1 MFGELAALITA
12 FLWSMT
18 SIVFSEASRKV
29 GSVYVNVTRMIFAFI
44 YLSTTLIISQVSFNL
59 STIQIIYLVISGF
72 IGLVF
77 GDTFLF
83 NAYRLIGARLSMLVM
98 SSSPAF
104 AALLA
109 FIFLGEK
116 ISFIGI
122 LGIIITIAGISLVV
136 LQREEIPTSKYKV
149 DWNGIFYAL
158 LGSIGQAVGL
168 IFAKFAFNI
177 GEINGFV
184 ATFVRISAALILILP
199 MTIFTNRY
207 AHPIIIFKENKK
219 GLLFTLIGS
228 FIGPYLGITFSLI
241 SISHTKI
248 GIASTIMATV
258 PILMLP
264 MVYFYYK
271 EKLSWVSI
279 LGAFL
284 AVGGVALLFLF

>member
-1 MFGELAALITA
+1 MLGEITALITA

-18 SIVFSEASRKV
+18 SIAFSEASRRV
-29 GSVYVNVTRMIFAFI
+29 GSFYVNVTRMILAFT
-44 YLSTTLIISQVSFNL
+44 YLLITIIIIQAPFNL
-59 STIQIIYLVISGF
+59 SLKQIILLIISGF

-109 FIFLGEK
+109 YLFLGES
-116 ISFIGI
+116 ISVIGVLGILVTIIGI
-122 LGIIITIAGISLVV
+122 SIVV
-136 LQREEIPTSKYKV
+136 LKREEKPTSNYKV
-149 DWNGIFYAL
+149 DFNGIFYAL

-168 IFAKFAFNI
+168 IFAKLAFNE

-184 ATFVRISAALILILP
+184 ATFVRISSALILIIPISTL
-199 MTIFTNRY
+199 TNRY
-207 AHPIIIFKENKK
+207 SHPIKTFKNNKK
-219 GLLFTLIGS
+219 GLIFTIIGS

-241 SISHTKI
+241 SISHTKV

-258 PILMLP
+258 PIIMLP

-271 EKLSWVSI
+271 EKLTWFSV

-284 AVGGVALLFLF
+284 AVAGVALLFLY

>member
-59 STIQIIYLVISGF
+59 STIQIIYLIISGF

-136 LQREEIPTSKYKV
+136 LQREEIPTSKYNV

>member
-59 STIQIIYLVISGF
+59 STIQIIYLIISGF

-136 LQREEIPTSKYKV
+136 LQREERPTSKYKV

>member
-18 SIVFSEASRKV
+18 SIAFSEASRKV

-59 STIQIIYLVISGF
+59 SLNQITCLVISGF

-109 FIFLGEK
+109 FVFLDEK
-116 ISFIGI
+116 ISIIGI
-122 LGIIITIAGISLVV
+122 LGIIITITGIALVV
-136 LQREEIPTSKYKV
+136 LERKEIPTSKYKV
-149 DWNGIFYAL
+149 DWNGVFYAL

-168 IFAKFAFNI
+168 IFAKFAFNQ

-199 MTIFTNRY
+199 MTILTKRY
-207 AHPIIIFKENKK
+207 LHPIKAFKENKR
-219 GLLFTLIGS
+219 GLFYTLIGS

-264 MVYFYYK
+264 MVYFFYK
-271 EKLSWVSI
+271 EKLSWISI
-279 LGAFL
+279 LGAFF
-284 AVGGVALLFLF
+284 AVSGVALLFLF